1 MMQITHEFIAKGPP
15 METQVIIDNEY
26 ATLWYRPQGKIVHHQ
41 IHKFIHGDALRE
53 VLNRGLD
60 AFTTYSA
67 HKWLSDDRNNSTL
80 TKEDGE
86 WGLVNWSPR
95 VFDAGWKYWAVVL
108 PDRKIGQIN
117 LNMFMREYI
126 TRGLE
131 VRVFED
137 PDEALRWLE
146 SVD

>member
-1 MMQITHEFIAKGPP
+1 MQS
-15 METQVIIDNEY
+15 QVIIDNEY
-26 ATLWYRPQGKIVHHQ
+26 ATLWYHPQGKIVHHQ
-41 IHKFIHGDALRE
+41 FHKFIHGDAFRE

-60 AFTTYSA
+60 AFTTYGA
-67 HKWLSDDRNNSTL
+67 QKWLSDDRHNSTL

-86 WGLVNWSPR
+86 WAITDWSTR
-95 VFDAGWKYWAVVL
+95 VFAADWKYWAVVL

-131 VRVFED
+131 VRAFED
-137 PDEALRWLE
+137 PDEARQWLE
-146 SVD
+146 SVE